1 MLHMNREEERA
12 PLGRGMH
19 TQHAHTDTYRIT
31 RLCGRREKNSRV
43 GEVAD
48 RMPALLTEARRLDL
62 KDDSV

>member
-1 MLHMNREEERA
+1 MGEACTHN
-12 PLGRGMH
+12 MH
-19 TQHAHTDTYRIT
+19 TQTHKESQGYVAE
-31 RLCGRREKNSRV
+31 GRNSRV